1 MGNRSSKQHCPHG
14 SASGASALDDSYPN
28 EGADNEGAD
37 TTPNNT
43 TLGSIRS
50 IRSIRSISSAISSSL
65 SLSFPSSASA
75 SASPPNASKVGAGL
89 LIVRGGPDGRNET
102 REALLLKRSMSSGN
116 PGTWGLPGGNRDA
129 GETDLWETVMREAG
143 EEMGGVDAAWFVRL
157 ATVLTRRGKREE
169 KEYTVYVVEMEAGV
183 ASGWV
188 PSLNEEHTAWRWVGL
203 RGLLEGAGASGGVKG
218 KLHPVV
224 KIVVREY
231 GGFLK
236 ESLLSGGASS

>member
-1 MGNRSSKQHCPHG
+1 MGNRSSKHRPRG
-14 SASGASALDDSYPN
+14 DVDGFASALDDSNPN
-28 EGADNEGAD
+28 EGAAD
-37 TTPNNT
+37 EITDTNNNT
-43 TLGSIRS
+43 TL
-50 IRSIRSISSAISSSL
+50 RSIRSISSVLSSSL
-65 SLSFPSSASA
+65 SFSSLSSPASSPA
-75 SASPPNASKVGAGL
+75 ASPPASKVGAGL
-89 LIVRGGPDGRNET
+89 LIVRRGPDGRNET

-129 GETDLWETVMREAG
+129 GETDLWETAMREAG
-143 EEMGGVDAAWFVRL
+143 EEMGGVEEAWFLRL
-157 ATVLTRRGKREE
+157 ATVLTRRGKREK

-188 PSLNEEHTAWRWVGL
+188 PGLNEEHTAWRWVGL
-203 RGLLEGAGASGGVKG
+203 RGLLEGEEKGAGRGVEG

-236 ESLLSGGASS
+236 ESLLTEESQK